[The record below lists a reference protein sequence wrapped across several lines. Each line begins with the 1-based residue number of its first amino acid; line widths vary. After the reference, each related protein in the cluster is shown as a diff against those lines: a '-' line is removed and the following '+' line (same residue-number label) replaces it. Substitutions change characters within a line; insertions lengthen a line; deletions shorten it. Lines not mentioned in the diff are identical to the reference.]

1 MIANES
7 YVALSMT
14 QDSSLVD
21 SMLTLLPEAQ
31 LKSGLIAGVTLVR
44 VDASMPV
51 RRPVIYE
58 PCMYFVIQGSKS
70 ALLEGQE
77 FIFDAM
83 NYLVLSVPLPLECRV
98 LSASSEEPYLAV
110 KIEIDQLVLQEV
122 IRESSGDGGACAEG
136 SGNQEIVEQG
146 IFVSSLS
153 ENISSALARLLTVI
167 DKPSQANVLGKL
179 TAREILFHVLQGPQG
194 KRLESFAY
202 KDRNAFRIG
211 CAIDYIQKNYAT
223 NIEVEALASLASMS
237 QSSFYAYFKSVTRK
251 SPIQYIKS
259 IRLHAARQKIVY
271 DNSSASD
278 AAFQVGYASPSQFSR
293 EYRRMFGVPPS
304 EDKLCNQAK
313 SDLRSAGRGTL
324 ASGHSGA
331 SRRI

>member
-7 YVALSMT
+7 YAALSMT

-21 SMLTLLPEAQ
+21 RMLALLPEAQ
-31 LKSGLIAGVTLVR
+31 LKPGMISGVTLVR

-98 LSASSEEPYLAV
+98 TSASSEEPYLAV
-110 KIEIDQLVLQEV
+110 KIEIDLLVLQEI

-136 SGNQEIVEQG
+136 PGNQEKVEQG
-146 IFVSSLS
+146 IFVSSVS
-153 ENISSALARLLTVI
+153 ENISSALTRLLDVI
-167 DKPSQANVLGKL
+167 GKPDQANVLGKL
-179 TAREILFHVLQGPQG
+179 NAREILFYVLQGPQG
-194 KRLESFAY
+194 KQLESFAY

-259 IRLHAARQKIVY
+259 IRLYAARQKIVY

-304 EDKLCNQAK
+304 EDKLFNQVK
-313 SDLRSAGRGTL
+313 SGRRPAGRGTL
-324 ASGHSGA
+324 GSGRSRA
-331 SRRI
+331 SRRA